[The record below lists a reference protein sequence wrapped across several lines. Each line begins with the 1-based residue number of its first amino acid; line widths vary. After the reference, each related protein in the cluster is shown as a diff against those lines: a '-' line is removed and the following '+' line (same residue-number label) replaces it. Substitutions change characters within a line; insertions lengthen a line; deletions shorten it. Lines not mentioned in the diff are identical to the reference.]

1 MGNFDCLEAGSD
13 EAKLMEEMR
22 KACQQ
27 MENLIKSILK
37 DGREKSLVLTKLDE
51 LSMWANRSIC
61 K

>member
-1 MGNFDCLEAGSD
+1 MGNFDCLEVGSD